1 VQHLIAARPE
11 AEEYRLASGEKTVA
25 VSATGRKGVR
35 TVGRTEAA
43 KEAILLLEL
52 AIARSQADRFANDE
66 FKDLIR
72 GALEAAKQEIAHLEG
87 RTTASR
93 LGTGR
98 LFMGCVSEDSD
109 LAKQELPSETKKAV
123 Y

>member
-1 VQHLIAARPE
+1 VQPLITARPE
-11 AEEYRLASGEKTVA
+11 AEVYLLASGEKTVA
-25 VSATGRKGVR
+25 VSATGPKGVR
-35 TVGRTEAA
+35 TVGRTEAT

-52 AIARSQADRFANDE
+52 AIARSQANRFADDE

-72 GALEAAKQEIAHLEG
+72 GTLEAAKQEITHLEG

-98 LFMGCVSEDSD
+98 LFVQGVC
-109 LAKQELPSETKKAV
+109 LGGYRPSEARAT
-123 Y
+123 